1 MKYINNNTND
11 KIKAKINIIR
21 IILSRLGNIVTKD
34 DRNKIRKE
42 LYETEK
48 KQGRTKIQK
57 ERIYNRLMELA
68 NILDKKENHKYND
81 YDDLDYFGIK
91 DLENLFNNISD
102 DDYYKPSLVKSSFK
116 NYYEY
121 YEINEDKDKKLS
133 IKQYLYMIIPY
144 LVELINK
151 KKNNSSEYKI
161 QLSMGINF
169 MSINDKERTRTFHV
183 KSDSKEIILD
193 NDTNDIINELIESF
207 FHKYQKEEN
216 ILRNGSN
223 YIFESVDILSINFH
237 KIDLKRG
244 KSYIKSP
251 QWILNKRATI
261 NPKNTKDNK
270 CFQYS
275 IIAALNHKEIGKDP
289 QRI

>member
-1 MKYINNNTND
+1 
-11 KIKAKINIIR
+11 
-21 IILSRLGNIVTKD
+21 
-34 DRNKIRKE
+34 
-42 LYETEK
+42 
-48 KQGRTKIQK
+48 
-57 ERIYNRLMELA
+57 ME
-68 NILDKKENHKYND
+68 I
-81 YDDLDYFGIK
+81 
-91 DLENLFNNISD
+91 LFNNSND
-102 DDYYKPSLVKSSFK
+102 DDHYKLALVKSYFK
-116 NYYEY
+116 NNYEY
-121 YEINEDKDKKLS
+121 YEIRGNKDKKLS

-183 KSDSKEIILD
+183 KSDNKEIILD

-207 FHKYQKEEN
+207 FHKYQKKEN